1 MVGRERRGCVHPRLN
16 IKSLQSSGV
25 WSAALPL
32 TGTSSKNKACACVC
46 VRVRMCVLACVRD
59 TVVPAQQSSVIKWLV
74 KEQRSALIEY
84 VQHGGFK
91 GPSV

>member
-1 MVGRERRGCVHPRLN
+1 MVGRERSGCVHPRLS

-32 TGTSSKNKACACVC
+32 TGTSSKNKACVCAC
-46 VRVRMCVLACVRD
+46 VRMCVLACVCD